1 MCINAVCTIV
11 SLSCNNHE
19 SSKMHCV
26 VCMVCCEACMVCC
39 EACMVCCEVCLVCC
53 VVCAWC
59 IVGYG
64 CAWCV
69 VYSRYTQEDG
79 IFEIRTQ
86 SSAAPDTTQSNPLHR
101 KH

>member
-11 SLSCNNHE
+11 SLSCNNRE

-26 VCMVCCEACMVCC
+26 VCMVCCEACR
-39 EACMVCCEVCLVCC
+39 VCCEVCLV
-53 VVCAWC
+53 
-59 IVGYG
+59 

>member
-26 VCMVCCEACMVCC
+26 VCMVCCEAF
-39 EACMVCCEVCLVCC
+39 MVCCEVCLVCC
-53 VVCAWC
+53 VACAWC
-59 IVGYG
+59 VVGYG

-86 SSAAPDTTQSNPLHR
+86 SSAAPDTTQSNPLRR

>member
-26 VCMVCCEACMVCC
+26 VCVVCY

-59 IVGYG
+59 VAGYG

-69 VYSRYTQEDG
+69 VCGVQLVHTRRQH
-79 IFEIRTQ
+79 
-86 SSAAPDTTQSNPLHR
+86 L
-101 KH
+101 